1 LKPAGATFTTIDSD
15 FVSSDFVDFHPTDAV
30 VDADGSLLVIDTGGW
45 YKLCCPTA
53 QLWKPDVLGGI
64 YRVRKIGAKPPNDPR
79 GKNIDWAKLT
89 ASQLWSLFDDRRPVV
104 RQRASRGFVE
114 RQDSAELKTF
124 IAAVLRDGNPDSIP
138 HVDLR
143 QENRGRA
150 AMERVWALSQI
161 ETPESRQ
168 LIREYFFAQASESI
182 QRVAMQSISLNRD
195 AGGKGLLAR
204 TLHFNK
210 RASNRRIA
218 AEALGRL
225 GDRFAGQ
232 NLLEA
237 AEKADDRILQH
248 SIIYALIELADPP
261 ATRKG
266 LVSKEPKTIAAALIA
281 LDQMP
286 GGDLKAADVIPHL
299 GAADETLRQA
309 ARWVV
314 LRHSDWGGELTEWL
328 RAELTSVRSAPVTES
343 DRTTSTSLETMFV
356 AFSSQ
361 APIQQLLAD
370 VVAEEDAAPQVQAF
384 ALRVMNEAKLHA
396 VPQPW
401 VAALARVID
410 EANPKLLPLALA
422 AARSLPPA
430 ATKDAALQKALSD
443 IAESSQFTAELRID
457 ALAIMAGHAKQL
469 SDAQFEL
476 LAAALTTDNPVS
488 MRSAAAD
495 AIAKSHLSQP
505 QLGSLCGAV
514 RSAGPLEVNRLFK
527 PFEQSPDEQIGLK
540 LIASLKESPALSSV
554 RINFLRE
561 ALAKY
566 GSQVQEAIG
575 QLESLVNVDAAVQR
589 KQIEELLPQMSKG
602 DVRRGHSVFYSTKAA
617 CAACHRLGYAG
628 GTIGPE
634 LTHIGKTRTERD
646 LLESVLFPSL
656 SFVRSYEPVQIVTQ
670 DGKTLNGVIRDEN
683 TQEYVVATGAD
694 QDQIVRIPRSDVE
707 ELQPS
712 NVSIMPAGL
721 DKQLTPQ
728 ELADLVAFLK
738 DTADR
743 K

>member
-1 LKPAGATFTTIDSD
+1 
-15 FVSSDFVDFHPTDAV
+15 
-30 VDADGSLLVIDTGGW
+30 
-45 YKLCCPTA
+45 
-53 QLWKPDVLGGI
+53 
-64 YRVRKIGAKPPNDPR
+64 
-79 GKNIDWAKLT
+79 
-89 ASQLWSLFDDRRPVV
+89 
-104 RQRASRGFVE
+104 
-114 RQDSAELKTF
+114 
-124 IAAVLRDGNPDSIP
+124 
-138 HVDLR
+138 
-143 QENRGRA
+143 
-150 AMERVWALSQI
+150 
-161 ETPESRQ
+161 
-168 LIREYFFAQASESI
+168 
-182 QRVAMQSISLNRD
+182 
-195 AGGKGLLAR
+195 
-204 TLHFNK
+204 
-210 RASNRRIA
+210 
-218 AEALGRL
+218 
-225 GDRFAGQ
+225 
-232 NLLEA
+232 
-237 AEKADDRILQH
+237 
-248 SIIYALIELADPP
+248 
-261 ATRKG
+261 
-266 LVSKEPKTIAAALIA
+266 
-281 LDQMP
+281 
-286 GGDLKAADVIPHL
+286 
-299 GAADETLRQA
+299 
-309 ARWVV
+309 
-314 LRHSDWGGELTEWL
+314 
-328 RAELTSVRSAPVTES
+328 
-343 DRTTSTSLETMFV
+343 MFV